1 MALRTWGLVLGLV
14 LSVCDTYGES
24 DGSKLPPELR
34 TAFAEF
40 EAEAAGAEHAH
51 GRKLVIAF
59 DSFQKNANALTDAD
73 AGLSREKRAND
84 ASRGVQE
91 EMPALDDGRS
101 KQAAVASHVRSVLS
115 ADDSGGGCTSTCL
128 NMTCDEWVLT
138 YDYTCGWLE
147 SEFSCSCAGCSTCEG
162 GDGGGSDDH
171 GGDDQGDD
179 DYDDLYEIVEL
190 LDDDDNGG
198 SGGGDGDD
206 HGGDDHGG
214 DDYDDLYE
222 IVELDGCPSTCYGYS
237 CDDWATT
244 CSVAKSWGCDCSGC
258 SCSDDGAGGDDACL
272 ATSIHAY
279 SCSEE
284 TAYMHICAN
293 ETCTS
298 FLRSIALDVNMSAC
312 VLGNHSY
319 DFPVYE
325 SWQCA
330 DVVPQLAL
338 YKNDSSCSVASQLI
352 GVNAMSGKECSS
364 FDREI
369 IELPNDDDNGG
380 SGGGDGDDHGG
391 DDHGGDDYDDL
402 YEIVELLGDD
412 DNESSGGDDGD
423 DHDGDD
429 HGGDD
434 HGGDDYDDLYEIVE
448 LLDDDDNGGSG
459 GGDGDDHAGDDHD
472 GDDSGYSYNF
482 DDLHEIVELPNDD
495 DNGGSGGGD
504 GDDHGGDDHGGDDYD
519 DLYEIVELLDDDDN
533 GSSGGDDGDDHD
545 GDDHG
550 GDDHG
555 GDDYD
560 DLYEIVELLDDDDN
574 GGSRGGDGDD
584 YAGDD
589 YDGDD
594 SGYSFRYE
602 NLTTLADRC
611 CLGVPED
618 GAVFTCYMP
627 EVCGEGGAPTPT
639 AVPTGPWLPPTTIP
653 LPVPTAVPV
662 PAPSAVPLPT
672 PSSKPTSLAVLSTLV
687 TVGLAG
693 FSCSD
698 FTDAEAAV
706 LELAVGDVMTNLQS
720 TEATGCTSNRR
731 LTGMGTQHLRHR
743 RRLEDGD
750 SSIDMTMTAFAHHTN
765 STTSSEFADEAND
778 VLTSA
783 VSTGSLASAISSRAS
798 DAGVTSFSSVS
809 VSSATVSTHSPTAQ
823 PTRFPSPSPTSRPTF
838 SPPTPKPTGV
848 YCTDGVQ
855 NGDETST
862 DCGGSCS
869 TCAFG
874 ESCGVDSDCA
884 SSTCQ
889 GGVCITSPPTAAP
902 TLACEDLEFTPPQL
916 QEAKFSSTA
925 GQLFLTWSLNT
936 DRAGLGGASF
946 ECDQLLDFPAVSYAT
961 CVWTSQQ
968 SLTVSGLHPGQS
980 GVVDALVLIGLPLKL

>member
-14 LSVCDTYGES
+14 LSVCGTYGES

-59 DSFQKNANALTDAD
+59 DSFQKNAKALTDAD
-73 AGLSREKRAND
+73 TGLSREKRANA
-84 ASRGVQE
+84 ASRGVQK
-91 EMPALDDGRS
+91 EMPALDGGRS
-101 KQAAVASHVRSVLS
+101 KQATVASHVRSVLS

-128 NMTCDEWVLT
+128 NMTCDEWVMT

-198 SGGGDGDD
+198 S
-206 HGGDDHGG
+206 
-214 DDYDDLYE
+214 
-222 IVELDGCPSTCYGYS
+222 S
-237 CDDWATT
+237 
-244 CSVAKSWGCDCSGC
+244 
-258 SCSDDGAGGDDACL
+258 
-272 ATSIHAY
+272 
-279 SCSEE
+279 
-284 TAYMHICAN
+284 
-293 ETCTS
+293 
-298 FLRSIALDVNMSAC
+298 
-312 VLGNHSY
+312 
-319 DFPVYE
+319 
-325 SWQCA
+325 
-330 DVVPQLAL
+330 
-338 YKNDSSCSVASQLI
+338 
-352 GVNAMSGKECSS
+352 
-364 FDREI
+364 
-369 IELPNDDDNGG
+369 
-380 SGGGDGDDHGG
+380 
-391 DDHGGDDYDDL
+391 
-402 YEIVELLGDD
+402 
-412 DNESSGGDDGD
+412 
-423 DHDGDD
+423 
-429 HGGDD
+429 
-434 HGGDDYDDLYEIVE
+434 
-448 LLDDDDNGGSG
+448 
-459 GGDGDDHAGDDHD
+459 
-472 GDDSGYSYNF
+472 
-482 DDLHEIVELPNDD
+482 
-495 DNGGSGGGD
+495 
-504 GDDHGGDDHGGDDYD
+504 
-519 DLYEIVELLDDDDN
+519 
-533 GSSGGDDGDDHD
+533 
-545 GDDHG
+545 
-550 GDDHG
+550 
-555 GDDYD
+555 
-560 DLYEIVELLDDDDN
+560 
-574 GGSRGGDGDD
+574 GGDGDD

-594 SGYSFRYE
+594 SGSSFRYE

-639 AVPTGPWLPPTTIP
+639 LPPTTIP

-672 PSSKPTSLAVLSTLV
+672 PSSKPTPLAVLSALV

-698 FTDAEAAV
+698 YTDAEATV
-706 LELAVGDVMTNLQS
+706 LELAVGDVTTTLQS
-720 TEATGCTSNRR
+720 TEATGCTSNRRR

-743 RRLEDGD
+743 RRLLEDSD
-750 SSIDMTMTAFAHHTN
+750 SSIDMTITAFAHHTN
-765 STTSSEFADEAND
+765 STTSSEFADEFND

-798 DAGVTSFSSVS
+798 DAGVTTFSSVS

-823 PTRFPSPSPTSRPTF
+823 PTRFP
-838 SPPTPKPTGV
+838 PPTPKPTGV

-980 GVVDALVLIGLPLKL
+980 GVVNALVLIDLP